1 MPLPESVA
9 KPLLWLLWSN
19 TSHPK
24 LHGVNP
30 PFIMLT
36 DSVDQGF
43 GQGIARRAR
52 SLARLAVHAGFSA
65 ETSAGAIGCSTY
77 MQPVCVP

>member
-1 MPLPESVA
+1 MVEY
-9 KPLLWLLWSN
+9 N
-19 TSHPK
+19 HPK

-30 PFIMLT
+30 PFIMLA

-52 SLARLAVHAGFSA
+52 SLTHLAVHEGFSA
-65 ETSAGAIGCSTY
+65 ETSAGAIGCSAY
-77 MQPVCVP
+77 MWPVCVP